1 MSATVHNTLINKI
14 DYSNIPNHV
23 AIIMD
28 GNGRWARK
36 LNKERFFGHNTG
48 VNSVRESLDISIEL
62 GIKTLTLYAFS
73 IENWKRPKNEV
84 NALMS
89 LLSNTI
95 EKELTNIQENN
106 IKLNVIGNLD
116 LLPKNTRD
124 KLLNGV
130 KKTKNNDGLNL
141 NLAVSYGAKQEMIR
155 AVKLISDKVKKNII
169 SQENID
175 EDTINEHLYTR
186 NSKNVDLLIRTGGEY
201 RISNFLLWQIAY
213 SELYFTDTLWPDFNK
228 TDLEKAILNYQSRE
242 RRFGKT
248 TGQIKK

>member
-1 MSATVHNTLINKI
+1 MSATVHNALIDKI

-36 LNKERFFGHNTG
+36 LNKERFIGHNTG
-48 VNSVRESLDISIEL
+48 INSVRESLDISIEL

-124 KLLNGV
+124 KLLDGV
-130 KKTKNNDGLNL
+130 KKTNNNDGLNL

-201 RISNFLLWQIAY
+201 RISNFLLWQISYA
-213 SELYFTDTLWPDFNK
+213 ELNFQDVLWPDFKKKHFLN
-228 TDLEKAILNYQSRE
+228 AIIDYQKRT
-242 RRFGKT
+242 RRFGK
-248 TGQIKK
+248 IEA

>member
-1 MSATVHNTLINKI
+1 MSATVHNTLIDKI

-48 VNSVRESLDISIEL
+48 INSVRESLDISIEL

-73 IENWKRPKNEV
+73 IENWNRPKNEV

-124 KLLNGV
+124 KLLDSV
-130 KKTKNNDGLNL
+130 EKTNNNDGLNL

-201 RISNFLLWQIAY
+201 RISNFLLWQISYA
-213 SELYFTDTLWPDFNK
+213 ELNFQDVLWPDFKKKHFLN
-228 TDLEKAILNYQSRE
+228 AIIDYQKRT
-242 RRFGKT
+242 RRFGK
-248 TGQIKK
+248 IEA

>member
-1 MSATVHNTLINKI
+1 MSATVHNTLIDKI

-36 LNKERFFGHNTG
+36 LNRERFFGHNTG
-48 VNSVRESLDISIEL
+48 INSVRESLDISIEL
-62 GIKTLTLYAFS
+62 GIETLTLYAFS
-73 IENWKRPKNEV
+73 IENWNRPKNEV

-130 KKTKNNDGLNL
+130 EKTNNNNGLNL

-169 SQENID
+169 SLENID
-175 EDTINEHLYTR
+175 EKIINDHLYTR
-186 NSKNVDLLIRTGGEY
+186 NLDNVDLLIRTGGEI
-201 RISNFLLWQIAY
+201 RVSNFLLWQISYA
-213 SELYFTDTLWPDFNK
+213 ELFFLELLWPDFK
-228 TDLEKAILNYQSRE
+228 KKHFYGAVIEYQNRA
-242 RRFGKT
+242 RRFGKV
-248 TGQIKK
+248 

>member
-1 MSATVHNTLINKI
+1 MSATVHNTLIDKI

-48 VNSVRESLDISIEL
+48 INSVRESLDISIEL
-62 GIKTLTLYAFS
+62 GIKTLTLYTFS
-73 IENWKRPKNEV
+73 IENWKRPKSEV

-124 KLLNGV
+124 KLLDGV
-130 KKTKNNDGLNL
+130 KKTNNNDGLNL

-201 RISNFLLWQIAY
+201 RISNFLLWQISYA
-213 SELYFTDTLWPDFNK
+213 ELNFQDVLWPDFKKKHFLN
-228 TDLEKAILNYQSRE
+228 AIIDYQKRT
-242 RRFGKT
+242 RRFGK
-248 TGQIKK
+248 IEA